1 MEKRIIVSGG
11 GKLRAFD
18 AQHLSLLGEV
28 PLGGSG
34 ALCAGEGCVF
44 CACDDDSA
52 VYRVDPLTLLPQS
65 VYTGGPQMRTICLS
79 RDKSRLYILCS
90 GADSV
95 LMLSAYDGA
104 PMMLARV
111 GVNPQS
117 LRLDDTGERL
127 VIAGGRDGC
136 VHLLCAGTLS
146 ALFCL
151 RGEGFCADA
160 ILRRGKIRALRLG
173 GKETFASPGRVIHIP
188 GGALIVDSA
197 SERLFSF
204 GREGGRVVC
213 EGARDAVLA
222 PG

>member
-11 GKLRAFD
+11 GKLRVFG
-18 AQHLSLLGEV
+18 AQRLSLLGET
-28 PLGGSG
+28 PLEGSG
-34 ALCAGEGCVF
+34 ALCAGEGCVI

-65 VYTGGPQMRTICLS
+65 VYAGGPQMRALCLS

-111 GVNPQS
+111 GADPQS

-136 VHLLCAGTLS
+136 VHLLCARTLC

-160 ILRRGKIRALRLG
+160 VLRRGKIRALRLG
-173 GKETFASPGRVIHIP
+173 GNGAFASPGRAIHIP
-188 GGALIVDSA
+188 GGTLIVDSA
-197 SERLFSF
+197 SERLLSF
-204 GREGGRVVC
+204 GREGRRVVC
-213 EGARDAVLA
+213 EGARDAALA
-222 PG
+222 QG